1 MSTEKSLECDSFP
14 LLGKQQMEMRK
25 GNHGSTLKPVR
36 EEGSIAVTRCPV
48 ITIRGIQVTP
58 TVIFP
63 RGGKGILVHFDI
75 E

>member
-14 LLGKQQMEMRK
+14 LLSKQQMETRK
-25 GNHGSTLKPVR
+25 GDCGSTLKPVR
-36 EEGSIAVTRCPV
+36 GEGSIAVTRCPV
-48 ITIRGIQVTP
+48 ITVRGIQGNP